1 MYEDDR
7 TVDELI
13 ELAEEAESF
22 GLAKGMEEI
31 RGVARGKGVAL
42 AVDLHGMLYRQ
53 DGRSLMLGVQLAPI
67 ANCPLEVGDFSDI
80 VVAAGDVLERR
91 AHPPVD
97 FGGLGAFTP
106 GRFRHDRLPFRVWF
120 SALRRWWM

>member
-42 AVDLHGMLYRQ
+42 AVDLHGMLTGLQ
-53 DGRSLMLGVQLAPI
+53 LTEEALSLGPEQLAAEI
-67 ANCPLEVGDFSDI
+67 MRLSGEACTASLQNGLRAIEAGCGGD
-80 VVAAGDVLERR
+80 VAAAVVEFM
-91 AHPPVD
+91 P
-97 FGGLGAFTP
+97 
-106 GRFRHDRLPFRVWF
+106 
-120 SALRRWWM
+120 SAKSD